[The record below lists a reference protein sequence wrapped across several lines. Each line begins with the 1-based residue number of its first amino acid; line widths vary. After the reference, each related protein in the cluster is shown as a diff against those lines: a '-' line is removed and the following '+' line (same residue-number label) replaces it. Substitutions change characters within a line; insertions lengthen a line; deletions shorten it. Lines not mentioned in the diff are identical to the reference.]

1 VGLEEE
7 RMNDK
12 AALTPEV
19 LVPRLGDYLVE
30 KKLITQETLQRA
42 LQTQKQMQTN
52 GHQAPL
58 LGELLIEMGALQS
71 EELDQ
76 AITEQILQ
84 LRTALQEANQKLELR
99 VQQRTRELEKAMQ
112 KLAELNQL
120 KSNFVSNISHELLT
134 PLTHIRGYL
143 ELMQNGDAGPV
154 NEDQMHFINVML
166 NSSNRLEKLIQ
177 DLISFSASEHG
188 QMRLQYQPIYV
199 FDLCNAAIEKMR
211 GKALEKSIE
220 LIFEDS
226 AILPFIEGD
235 QEKLLWVLMQ
245 FIDNA
250 IKFSEDEGKVI
261 LKAKVED
268 DVKKVRFS
276 IIDNGIGIPAERI
289 QEIFE
294 PFHQLDSS
302 STRKAGGTGLGLA
315 LAQKIIEAHD
325 SILEVKSEVGKG
337 SIFSFTI
344 KCVVDPIFSPLSEEE
359 LGR

>member
-1 VGLEEE
+1 
-7 RMNDK
+7 MNEK
-12 AALTPEV
+12 ATLTPEV

-30 KKLITQETLQRA
+30 KQLITQETLQKA
-42 LQTQKQMQTN
+42 LQTQKQMQAN
-52 GHQAPL
+52 GNQAPL
-58 LGELLIEMGALQS
+58 LGELLIRMGALKA

-84 LRTALQEANQKLELR
+84 LRTALQDANQRLELR

-143 ELMQNGDAGPV
+143 ELMQNGDAGPITD
-154 NEDQMHFINVML
+154 EQKHFIDVML
-166 NSSNRLEKLIQ
+166 NSSNRLERLIQ
-177 DLISFSASEHG
+177 DLINFSASEHG
-188 QMRLQYQPIYV
+188 QLRLHFQPIYV

-211 GKALEKSIE
+211 SKALEKGIQ
-220 LIFEDS
+220 LILEDS

-235 QEKLLWVLMQ
+235 QEKLLWVLIQ

-250 IKFSEDEGKVI
+250 IKFSETEGKVI
-261 LKAKVED
+261 VRAKVDENAR
-268 DVKKVRFS
+268 KIRLS

-302 STRKAGGTGLGLA
+302 STRKVGGTGLGLA

-325 SILEVKSEVGKG
+325 SQLDVKSEVGKG
-337 SIFSFTI
+337 STFSFAI
-344 KCVVDPIFSPLSEEE
+344 KCVADPIFSPLLEEE
-359 LGR
+359 

>member
-1 VGLEEE
+1 
-7 RMNDK
+7 
-12 AALTPEV
+12 
-19 LVPRLGDYLVE
+19 
-30 KKLITQETLQRA
+30 
-42 LQTQKQMQTN
+42 
-52 GHQAPL
+52 
-58 LGELLIEMGALQS
+58 
-71 EELDQ
+71 
-76 AITEQILQ
+76 
-84 LRTALQEANQKLELR
+84 
-99 VQQRTRELEKAMQ
+99 
-112 KLAELNQL
+112 
-120 KSNFVSNISHELLT
+120 
-134 PLTHIRGYL
+134 
-143 ELMQNGDAGPV
+143 
-154 NEDQMHFINVML
+154 MHFINVML

-211 GKALEKSIE
+211 GKALEKGIE
-220 LIFEDS
+220 LILEDS

-250 IKFSEDEGKVI
+250 IKFSEAEGKVI
-261 LKAKVED
+261 IKAKVEN

-325 SILEVKSEVGKG
+325 SVLEVKSEVGKG
-337 SIFSFTI
+337 SIFSFAI
-344 KCVVDPIFSPLSEEE
+344 KCVVDPIFTPFSEEE
-359 LGR
+359 